1 MSLKICI
8 ATGGRADYG
17 LLKKLIMM
25 IKKDQFFKLQT
36 IVTGSHLE
44 KKYGYT
50 INEIKIDRIKIDEK
64 IFLNIFSDEPD
75 KISEVVSLGIKK
87 FTNSL
92 KKLKPELLLVLG
104 DRYEIF
110 SLTVAAYILGIPIA
124 HLHGGETTQGAIDEG
139 FRHSITKMSDI
150 HFVANVI
157 YKRRVK
163 QLGENEKYIFNVGG
177 LGVDQ
182 INKNSLFSNTEI
194 QKITKIKLRKKNY
207 LITYHPETIKS
218 KNNQNNNIF
227 PLLNSL
233 KKLKNSSLVFT
244 IPNTDSHNKK
254 IYKDIKNFV
263 KKNKNCYLFKSL
275 GHKLYLSLIKNV
287 NCVIGNSSSGLHEV
301 PFFKKP
307 TINIGDRQKGRI
319 KVESVID
326 VNMNSNEITKALNK
340 INFRSFKKKLK
351 KVSSPYGKGGA
362 GKKIIKKLKKINL
375 ANIKNKKFIDLR
387 FN

>member
-1 MSLKICI
+1 M
-8 ATGGRADYG
+8 
-17 LLKKLIMM
+17 
-25 IKKDQFFKLQT
+25 
-36 IVTGSHLE
+36 
-44 KKYGYT
+44 
-50 INEIKIDRIKIDEK
+50 
-64 IFLNIFSDEPD
+64 
-75 KISEVVSLGIKK
+75 
-87 FTNSL
+87 
-92 KKLKPELLLVLG
+92 
-104 DRYEIF
+104 
-110 SLTVAAYILGIPIA
+110 
-124 HLHGGETTQGAIDEG
+124 
-139 FRHSITKMSDI
+139 
-150 HFVANVI
+150 
-157 YKRRVK
+157 
-163 QLGENEKYIFNVGG
+163 
-177 LGVDQ
+177 GVDQ